1 MPLVWMLKY
10 SNCYI
15 SIMFLC
21 LIKGENGE
29 DCKCVESKQA
39 RNHEREKE
47 RSTLFAQSVL
57 ARHPT
62 AEWMSLNC
70 TWLTPTYC
78 IPPNMHCC

>member
-1 MPLVWMLKY
+1 MSLVWMLKY

-39 RNHEREKE
+39 SQK
-47 RSTLFAQSVL
+47 S
-57 ARHPT
+57 
-62 AEWMSLNC
+62 
-70 TWLTPTYC
+70 
-78 IPPNMHCC
+78 